1 MYKKILVPTDGSDLS
16 EQAARAAIDF
26 ARFCNAEIVAFSA
39 IESHPLLTAGDSGL
53 AVGPGIDSHTLVA
66 QAKQSVDTVAQAAAA
81 AGVPCKT
88 ATIVSMAP
96 YEAII
101 DAARDH
107 QCDIIFMASHGRRG
121 LSRLIA
127 GSVTQNVLAY
137 SVIPV
142 MVFRP
147 PKQQ

>member
-16 EQAARAAIDF
+16 EQAAKAAVDF

-39 IESHPLLTAGDSGL
+39 VESHPLLIAGDSGI
-53 AVGPGIDSHTLVA
+53 AVTPGSDSGTLLA
-66 QAKQSVDTVAQAAAA
+66 QAKQYVDAVAQIAAA
-81 AGVPCKT
+81 AGVPCTT
-88 ATIVSMAP
+88 ATAVSTAP
-96 YEAII
+96 HEAII

-107 QCDIIFMASHGRRG
+107 QCEIIFMASHGRRG

-137 SVIPV
+137 SAVPV
-142 MVFRP
+142 LVFRP
-147 PKQQ
+147 PRHE